1 MSKFLRCRQFYVVAV
16 LLLAAT
22 AVWADA
28 VVEVTSQ
35 SGLGPDSSISWLQ
48 LGADQTQVPAS
59 ASVVSNHGLS
69 ATVTLAGA
77 NSVVSVVC
85 ALAPPLS
92 TNCSWNGAGFTAGD
106 SLLWTTN
113 AFGGGNGPVTVTFA
127 SGVIGAG
134 ALLQSDVPGPFTAS
148 IEAFNGGTSLGTF
161 TEASDGSGDA
171 IYLGLKDNTGANI
184 TSVVYS
190 LTACAS
196 LCADFAVDAVDLATA
211 AVANFSISASPNSV
225 TVAQGSSG
233 TSTITI
239 TPSNGFSGNVTLSAS
254 GLPSGVT
261 AIFNPN
267 PATTTSTLTLTATA
281 TAATGTVTVT
291 ISGTSGALTNST
303 NLSLTVTGAASPV
316 TVSPTSVNF
325 GNVIVGRLGKKVVTV
340 TNNGTTKVAIG
351 PITLTVTTGD
361 TSQFGL
367 DHNCSP
373 MLRPGKSCTIGVTF
387 RPDAVGPDAA
397 TLNIVTSA
405 PGSPL
410 EVPITG
416 AGVKKH

>member
-16 LLLAAT
+16 LLLVAT

>member
-1 MSKFLRCRQFYVVAV
+1 
-16 LLLAAT
+16 
-22 AVWADA
+22 
-28 VVEVTSQ
+28 
-35 SGLGPDSSISWLQ
+35 
-48 LGADQTQVPAS
+48 
-59 ASVVSNHGLS
+59 
-69 ATVTLAGA
+69 
-77 NSVVSVVC
+77 
-85 ALAPPLS
+85 
-92 TNCSWNGAGFTAGD
+92 
-106 SLLWTTN
+106 LLWTTN